1 MTEILRPDFTC
12 QWSSGGAI
20 VAPSNAKIQTGWT
33 AEVPP
38 FQWEN
43 WSQNR
48 QDNAIVHLFQKGI
61 SVWSATQDYYYS
73 SGGTRSFVQGSDG
86 FIYEAMQNSTN
97 QDPATDTANTYW
109 KQAFRSQSGSQWYA
123 VDTGTANT
131 YKANYIPVVKSL
143 VDGMVL
149 KFKALNANT
158 GASTFT
164 PNNGVIAAAP
174 IVSSTHTALT
184 SGSIVTNGDVW
195 LQWNTSVG
203 GGSWVLVAST
213 GASTVTGR
221 LLNVQTFTVNGT
233 YTPTPGTKSIIV
245 EVQGAGG
252 AGGGAPATGAGVASL
267 GAPGGAGAYAKSL
280 LTSGFSGVTVT
291 VGAGGIGI
299 TGVAGNNGGP
309 SSFGA
314 LVSCPGGMG
323 GSPGGPSNTV
333 FDVASSNSAAPTGGN
348 IVSYIGA
355 SGTNPICIN
364 INNIVTANS
373 GASLFGAGAKMGLPG
388 IVGIDSVSPGSGG
401 GGTSNTPS
409 RAALRGGNGGP
420 GIVII
425 WEYS

>member
-184 SGSIVTNGDVW
+184 SGSIVTKGDVW

-203 GGSWVLVAST
+203 GGSWVMITST
-213 GASTVTGR
+213 GGTLQPLPAGSVFYFAASAPPTGM
-221 LLNVQTFTVNGT
+221 LKAN
-233 YTPTPGTKSIIV
+233 
-245 EVQGAGG
+245 
-252 AGGGAPATGAGVASL
+252 
-267 GAPGGAGAYAKSL
+267 
-280 LTSGFSGVTVT
+280 
-291 VGAGGIGI
+291 
-299 TGVAGNNGGP
+299 
-309 SSFGA
+309 GA
-314 LVSCPGGMG
+314 LVSRTTYAALFATIGTTFGIGDGSTTFTLPDLRGEFIRGWDDTRGLDAGRAFASIQDAQFPFHGHPFGSTAVVQSGSGTTVLQPGNG
-323 GSPGGPSNTV
+323 V
-333 FDVASSNSAAPTGGN
+333 SSYTGG
-348 IVSYIGA
+348 A
-355 SGTNPICIN
+355 
-364 INNIVTANS
+364 
-373 GASLFGAGAKMGLPG
+373 
-388 IVGIDSVSPGSGG
+388 GSGSE
-401 GGTSNTPS
+401 TRVRNV
-409 RAALRGGNGGP
+409 ALLAC
-420 GIVII
+420 IK
-425 WEYS
+425 Y